1 MQVSLQLRNFSSII
15 DCLFCHIP
23 HPLSQILSISWFLSL
38 CVFALC
44 FELCLIFQDA
54 NSDINI
60 DTFLLQ
66 FISWNFCIKIFFFG
80 LRKSGF
86 FVCAALKSP
95 FLIFLVQVI
104 YASSYFCTEGSARN
118 SSPWL
123 LGPLGIFFSF
133 VCSLGLCSSYWG
145 IFGGS
150 IPKAE
155 EEIGTAPLAQA

>member
-1 MQVSLQLRNFSSII
+1 M
-15 DCLFCHIP
+15 
-23 HPLSQILSISWFLSL
+23 
-38 CVFALC
+38 
-44 FELCLIFQDA
+44 
-54 NSDINI
+54 
-60 DTFLLQ
+60 
-66 FISWNFCIKIFFFG
+66 
-80 LRKSGF
+80 
-86 FVCAALKSP
+86 CAALKSP

-155 EEIGTAPLAQA
+155 EEIGTASPGPSLAADGLPVFRCRTTRKPVLVSPLQLKGGGNSTHLFSILRTREIDHFNFLNHTVTVIQTYGLLPYTF